1 MKISIIAPVHP
12 FKGGIADSTE
22 ILYRKL
28 KERGNEVDILNFRR
42 QYPDFLFPGK
52 TQYKPLTDSSSTI
65 PSERILDSIDPLSWI
80 KAFKK
85 VKCGRPDLVIF
96 RYWMP
101 FFAPCFATIGLLIKK
116 LTKSKIL
123 YLCDNI
129 IPHEKRLADLAL
141 TRFAL
146 KWADFF
152 IVQSHFVARELHR
165 IVPNPVFRVVPLPV
179 YETYGKLLDKKTAK
193 KRIGVDAEH
202 LILFFGIVRKYKGLD
217 ILLKAMPELVKSNE
231 IKLIIAGDFYEDEDD
246 YFRLIKEFKIDNYVQ
261 IYPEFIETQKVRLY
275 FSAADVVVL
284 PYKSASQSGIVQ
296 LAYHFN
302 KPCIVTDV
310 GGLSEVVID
319 NKTGIVVAPEN
330 PVAIAEAV
338 SQFYN
343 DRREKEFSNN
353 IIAEKRK
360 YSWDNMT
367 NAIESLSK

>member
-52 TQYKPLTDSSSTI
+52 TQYKPITDSSSTI

-85 VKCGRPDLVIF
+85 VKNGRPDLVIF

-101 FFAPCFATIGLLIKK
+101 FFAPCFGTIGLLIKK

-152 IVQSHFVARELHR
+152 IVQSHFVSRELHR
-165 IVPNPVFRVVPLPV
+165 IVSNPVFRVVPLPV

-217 ILLKAMPELVKSNE
+217 ILLKAMPEIVKSHK

-310 GGLSEVVID
+310 GGLAEVVIN
-319 NKTGIVVAPEN
+319 NKTGFVVAPEN
-330 PVAIAEAV
+330 PVAITEAV
-338 SQFYN
+338 FQFYN
-343 DRREKEFSNN
+343 DRKEKEFSDN
-353 IIAEKRK
+353 IKAEKRK
-360 YSWDNMT
+360 YSWENMT
-367 NAIESLSK
+367 NAIESFSK